1 MKNRNYNKVTQSI
14 KKAYI
19 DIIVGGRFYKQI
31 PYSYCPVFPVYAED
45 LEEAAIK
52 AYPHL
57 NGKEFIAYLSEQRI
71 VRR

>member
-1 MKNRNYNKVTQSI
+1 MKVTKSV

-31 PYSYCPVFPVYAED
+31 PYSYCSVFPVYAED
-45 LEEAAIK
+45 LKEAAVK

-57 NGKEFIAYLSEQRI
+57 NGKEFMACLSEQRI
-71 VRR
+71 GRR